1 MSVAALMKKA
11 QECVDEFDF
20 ENARKFCAKA
30 VQQSPMD
37 VAALELLG
45 GILLELGEPHK
56 AMEVRHRF
64 LFLSLSLFFSLL
76 FFSLLFFLSLPF
88 SFLMRLIEIS
98 RFTEI
103 PEVHC
108 DCSQHWLHQV
118 PEHGAAS

>member
-64 LFLSLSLFFSLL
+64 LFLFFFPSL
-76 FFSLLFFLSLPF
+76 F
-88 SFLMRLIEIS
+88 SFLFSFFLLLT
-98 RFTEI
+98 F
-103 PEVHC
+103 HF
-108 DCSQHWLHQV
+108 
-118 PEHGAAS
+118 